1 MTDDLKSFLE
11 LNLPKVK
18 AGKDPKFI
26 VGVVSGVASR
36 FAPVFGFVHLCG
48 APD

>member
-26 VGVVSGVASR
+26 VGVVRQPAAQVCC
-36 FAPVFGFVHLCG
+36 VHRIKATLCV
-48 APD
+48 